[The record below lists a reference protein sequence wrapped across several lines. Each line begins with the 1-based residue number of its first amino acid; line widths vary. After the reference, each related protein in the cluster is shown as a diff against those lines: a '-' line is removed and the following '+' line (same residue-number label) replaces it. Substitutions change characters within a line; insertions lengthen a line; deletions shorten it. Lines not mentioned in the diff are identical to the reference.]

1 MGPVQL
7 QFIIWAVSLCFS
19 GMILRDKLE
28 LMHDNR
34 VKWHGH
40 VAVQRA
46 HHVSN
51 HNHNFSRLRLLR
63 TVKLKVSG
71 VSRSNAPI
79 WFYLPISHPF
89 FLVVLAR
96 WCVQEQASASAR
108 FCRCVKGKF
117 KFRCMQCGAVQIVPN
132 ECLQ

>member
-79 WFYLPISHPF
+79 WFYLSISHPF
-89 FLVVLAR
+89 FFG
-96 WCVQEQASASAR
+96 C
-108 FCRCVKGKF
+108 F
-117 KFRCMQCGAVQIVPN
+117 GAVVRAGASFRLRQVLPM
-132 ECLQ
+132 CQR